1 MIMCLP
7 PLIPTPF
14 VTLGVI
20 SESEHERWRDR
31 DVVAA
36 VAHRDPSHD
45 HGVDRMYDIANLYGL

>member
-1 MIMCLP
+1 M
-7 PLIPTPF
+7 
-14 VTLGVI
+14 TLGVI